1 MRGRIKLLTRRPG
14 DTVLLCRPCEKGSDD
29 RLAER
34 RAPITYEA
42 RHLWRCAER
51 RAPITYEARPFVALC
66 GKTRPDHL

>member
-42 RHLWRCAER
+42 R
-51 RAPITYEARPFVALC
+51 PFVALC